1 VASASPTA
9 FPPTEPLSLQTG
21 RLPWRKTFIALGVP
35 NFRIWTIGNLLAMTG
50 GWTQRIAQDWLVL
63 ELTGS
68 ATAVGI
74 TVAMQ
79 FAPMLFFGLLGGVL
93 VDRHSK
99 RMLLLITQ
107 AFFAVLSIGLA
118 VLTLTGVVEAWHVFA
133 IAFAT
138 GLVTVVDNPARQVI
152 VSELVGQRN
161 LRNAISIN
169 SSVFQLAGMIGPAIA
184 GVLLLTVGAG
194 PAFVL
199 NGVACL
205 LVIVMLWMLRT
216 AQMTRVPPSPRAKGQ
231 LREGLHY
238 AVAKPTIL
246 YPVILIAVFSVF
258 GLTMPVL
265 LASYAADVFAVGPG
279 GYGLF
284 NSMVAV
290 GALAGALLS
299 TRRSSIRLRTIVI
312 GVGLTGVL
320 QAVAGLMPTIA
331 LFSACLV
338 AVGLTCLLFLTA
350 SNSLIQMSSNI
361 AIRGRVMSLYVLV
374 LLGGQAIGG
383 PLMGVLIEQFGAHA
397 GMVVSGGVP
406 ALAAAVVGVVL
417 ARRGQLRLQM
427 RLNRFVPWV
436 SIEPR
441 YLGER

>member
-1 VASASPTA
+1 MASAPSPA
-9 FPPTEPLSLQTG
+9 FPPTEPVSQQTG
-21 RLPWRKTFIALGVP
+21 PLPWRKTFMALDVP
-35 NFRIWTIGNLLAMTG
+35 NFRIWTVGNLLAMTG

-79 FAPMLFFGLLGGVL
+79 FAPMLFFGLFGGVI
-93 VDRHSK
+93 VDRYSK
-99 RMLLLITQ
+99 RMLLLVTQ
-107 AFFAVLSIGLA
+107 ALFAVLAFGLA
-118 VLTLTGVVEAWHVFA
+118 VLTLLGVVEAWHVFA

-152 VSELVGQRN
+152 VSELVGQRK

-169 SSVFQLAGMIGPAIA
+169 SSVFQLSGMIGPAIA

-199 NGVACL
+199 NGIACL
-205 LVIVMLWMLRT
+205 LVMVMLGMLRT
-216 AQMTRVPPSPRAKGQ
+216 GQMTRLTPAPRAKGQ
-231 LREGLHY
+231 LREGLRY

-246 YPVILIAVFSVF
+246 YPVILIAFFSVF
-258 GLTMPVL
+258 GLTMPVI

-284 NSMVAV
+284 NSMLAV
-290 GALAGALLS
+290 GALVGALLS
-299 TRRSSIRLRTIVI
+299 TRRTSIRLRTIVI
-312 GVGLTGVL
+312 GVGLTGLL
-320 QAVAGLMPTIA
+320 QATAGLMPTIA
-331 LFSACLV
+331 LFTASLV
-338 AVGLTCLLFLTA
+338 AVGLACLLFLTA
-350 SNSLIQMSSNI
+350 CNSLIQMSSNI

-383 PLMGVLIEQFGAHA
+383 PLMGLIIEQFGAHA
-397 GMVVSGGVP
+397 GMVISGGVP
-406 ALAAAVVGVVL
+406 ALAAVVVGAVL
-417 ARRGQLRLQM
+417 ARRGQLRLQV
-427 RLNRFVPWV
+427 RANRFLPSV
-436 SIEPR
+436 SIAPR
-441 YLGER
+441 F

>member
-1 VASASPTA
+1 MASATSTA
-9 FPPTEPLSLQTG
+9 FPPTEPLSVQTG
-21 RLPWRKTFIALGVP
+21 RLPWRKTFIALSVP
-35 NFRIWTIGNLLAMTG
+35 NFRIWTTGNILAMTA

-99 RMLLLITQ
+99 RMLMVITQ
-107 AFFAVLSIGLA
+107 ALFAVLSLGLA
-118 VLTLTGVVEAWHVFA
+118 VLTIAGVVEAWHVFA

-152 VSELVGQRN
+152 VTELVGQKN

-194 PAFVL
+194 PAFVI

-205 LVIVMLWMLRT
+205 TVIVMLGMLRT
-216 AQMTRVPPSPRAKGQ
+216 GQMTRVAPSPRAKGQ
-231 LREGLHY
+231 LREGLRY

-246 YPVILIAVFSVF
+246 YPVILIAVFAVF

-265 LASYAADVFAVGPG
+265 LASYAADVFDVGPG

-290 GALAGALLS
+290 GALTGALLS
-299 TRRSSIRLRTIVI
+299 TRRASIRLRTIVVGI
-312 GVGLTGVL
+312 GLTGLL
-320 QAVAGLMPTIA
+320 QAAAGLMPSIA
-331 LFSACLV
+331 LFSATLV
-338 AVGLTCLLFLTA
+338 TVGVASLLFLTA
-350 SNSLIQMSSNI
+350 ANSLVQMSSNI
-361 AIRGRVMSLYVLV
+361 SVRGRVMSLYVLV

-383 PLMGVLIEQFGAHA
+383 PLMGLVIENFGAHV

-406 ALAAAVVGVVL
+406 LVAAGVIALVL
-417 ARRGQLRLQM
+417 ARRGQLRLQV
-427 RLNRFVPWV
+427 RTGRFVPSV
-436 SIEPR
+436 QIASR
-441 YLGER
+441 V